1 MNTLALITPLMA
13 AISGDALISAVIWI
27 IIAGVIF
34 FLLNWLISYVG
45 IGEPFLKVAK
55 VIIAVVVVVML
66 INALLII
73 VGRPFIRL

>member
-1 MNTLALITPLMA
+1 MNTLALIAPMLS
-13 AISGDALISAVIWI
+13 AITGDALISAVIWI

-34 FLLNWLISYVG
+34 FLLNWLITYVG
-45 IGEPFLKVAK
+45 VGEPFLKVAK